1 MTRSRTRDND
11 TIPDIK
17 AALEL
22 YNNTVDVSSLNDQ
35 EQDALTNMNRF
46 RNNPDVYLYERTLD
60 IDRFYAIKEYHTI
73 LNTTHINKESEIDLL
88 WWDYIEKA
96 MGHRV
101 SLTSRAYTP
110 MLRLLGHGAFN

>member
-17 AALEL
+17 ASLEL
-22 YNNTVDVSSLNDQ
+22 YNTTVDVSNLNDQ
-35 EQDALTNMNRF
+35 EQDALTNLNRF
-46 RNNPDVYLYERTLD
+46 WNNPDVYEYERTLD
-60 IDRFYAIKEYHTI
+60 IDKFYDIKDYHSI
-73 LNTTHINKESEIDLL
+73 LNATHINKESEIDLL

-101 SLTSRAYTP
+101 SLTSRA
-110 MLRLLGHGAFN
+110 MLSRLRFN